1 MTRLFNSFWIAGFE
15 SASHI
20 NKAGTRLD
28 MIGVTGH
35 DVEVDRDYA
44 LLHSVGITTAREGVR
59 WHLVD
64 RPGGFEFSS
73 LAPFVTAARDQ
84 RIQVIWNLCHYGWPD
99 GLDVFSPVFI
109 DRFAAYAGA
118 VARFLRENGDETPL
132 FAPVNEISFLAWAAG
147 RNIIFPYAHGRD
159 GEIKRQLVRA
169 AIAGCEAIW
178 DVEPRARI
186 VFADPVY
193 HVVAPHAIPELKPL
207 ARAQEDAQYE
217 AWDMLAGNT
226 RPELGGHPRYL
237 DVVGL
242 NFYHANQ
249 WEYPDMRL
257 RWEDE
262 PRDPR
267 WIPVHLLFE
276 RVYNRYRR
284 PVFIAET
291 SHFGVGRAPWLLEM
305 AREVRQAIDHGVPL
319 EGVCLYPILDRPD
332 WEDPD
337 HWHNSGLWDLVKDGG
352 GRLERIL
359 NEPYAKALREAQKSL
374 P

>member
-147 RNIIFPYAHGRD
+147 RDIIFPYAHGRD

-207 ARAQEDAQYE
+207 ARTQEDAQYE

-267 WIPVHLLFE
+267 WIRFTCYSSAYTTATAALCSSPKPATSASAA
-276 RVYNRYRR
+276 RRGCWRWRARCARRSITAYR
-284 PVFIAET
+284 
-291 SHFGVGRAPWLLEM
+291 SRACVCI
-305 AREVRQAIDHGVPL
+305 RFSTVRIGKI
-319 EGVCLYPILDRPD
+319 PITGTTAACGI
-332 WEDPD
+332 W
-337 HWHNSGLWDLVKDGG
+337 
-352 GRLERIL
+352 
-359 NEPYAKALREAQKSL
+359 
-374 P
+374 